1 MVFAWFQL
9 IISERIVPRNP
20 MVGRRADESFN
31 HNKKS
36 NMMQNI
42 NDLEAGQ
49 IMLVVKNE
57 DGSFSPIGISQSQ
70 AVILN
75 RLLGSFSESEPF
87 VVNREVKLVVDK

>member
-1 MVFAWFQL
+1 
-9 IISERIVPRNP
+9 
-20 MVGRRADESFN
+20 MVGREADASFN
-31 HNKKS
+31 HDKKS
-36 NMMQNI
+36 NMEQNI

-57 DGSFSPIGISQSQ
+57 DGSFSPLGITPSQ

-87 VVNREVKLVVDK
+87 VVDRKFRLVIDK